1 VTAHPWNLPDDMRG
15 NDCAGMRID
24 RYPHIVYL
32 TIPVFALPGNMT
44 GAIQDQV
51 PAVSNHIIGT

>member
-1 VTAHPWNLPDDMRG
+1 MRG